1 MGGERSD
8 RLGESFPSFSQNPK
22 LKGKN
27 TKDYDIMEVSECE
40 AKALEPPHYRKHP
53 TNRAELASALFQR

>member
-22 LKGKN
+22 LKRKN

-40 AKALEPPHYRKHP
+40 AKAL
-53 TNRAELASALFQR
+53 